1 MSHHIRIATV
11 DDATKACAVLRQ
23 SITECCIQDHR
34 NDPALL
40 DAWLRNKTAENVAV
54 WIDNPQFDSVVA
66 TAQSEIIGFALSQHD
81 EISLCYVRPDVRFT
95 GVGKAMLHTL
105 EVLARQRGVA
115 VLRLDSTLTANSFYQ
130 RNEFTPIGPT
140 RSIFGM
146 PALPMSKALP
156 QTS

>member
-1 MSHHIRIATV
+1 MSHHIRIATA

-34 NDPALL
+34 NDPALI
-40 DAWLRNKTAENVAV
+40 DAWLRNKTLENVAA

-66 TAQSEIIGFALSQHD
+66 TAKSEILGFALSQHD
-81 EISLCYVRPDVRFT
+81 EITLCYVLPDVRFT

-115 VLRLDSTLTANSFYQ
+115 VLRLDSTLTANAFYR
-130 RNEFTPIGPT
+130 RNGFASTGPT
-140 RSIFGM
+140 RLIFGM
-146 PALPMSKALP
+146 PALPMSKALFP
-156 QTS
+156 TS